1 MDGTEA
7 YTAKDGAL
15 VLNAT
20 GNSTSMYM
28 TSFWGHDENL
38 MYYRNHVFPLMSG
51 GWGSTADY
59 VLLSDNDTIDLA
71 MFSNWDFWTYGAFAA
86 FDKDEYRHAK
96 QKGYDVSKSA
106 SLFSFSDADKVS
118 GYASEAMQRVASA
131 PARQNTPSCV
141 SVMRSRKT
149 SICTP
154 SPINFTCRKTP
165 VNSAYSRCAPS

>member
-59 VLLSDNDTIDLA
+59 VLLSDNDTI
-71 MFSNWDFWTYGAFAA
+71 
-86 FDKDEYRHAK
+86 
-96 QKGYDVSKSA
+96 
-106 SLFSFSDADKVS
+106 
-118 GYASEAMQRVASA
+118 
-131 PARQNTPSCV
+131 
-141 SVMRSRKT
+141 
-149 SICTP
+149 
-154 SPINFTCRKTP
+154 RKTP